1 MQQIA
6 AKTDVPA
13 SIVYPLEREGL
24 RMLHLWLS
32 VKKNSSLV
40 WMIIAK

>member
-40 WMIIAK
+40 